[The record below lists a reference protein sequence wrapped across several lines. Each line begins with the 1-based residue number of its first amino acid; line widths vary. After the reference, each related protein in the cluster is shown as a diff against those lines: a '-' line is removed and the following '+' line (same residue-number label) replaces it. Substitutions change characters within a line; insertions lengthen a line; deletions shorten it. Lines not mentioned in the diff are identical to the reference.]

1 MERCASVRKKGSL
14 DQCPTRPV
22 YGHTLCGRHARCKH
36 PVLWADVHRTRHAGL
51 IRAQALVRG
60 FLLRRQLALGGPG
73 VLSRKDLAND
83 DDLATLTETARMCPF
98 DYFGFAENGKT
109 WAFEFPTLFAWVLR
123 TATPVNPYTK
133 VPLSTDVRKRL
144 FRMWAYRVRHRRA
157 PSLTMDAR
165 DQLRHTA
172 NYLAQ
177 IFVDNGFTDIGPQ
190 SFLDLPKSTWTQFFW
205 TLQRDLIAMY
215 AETHGLRRRG
225 LTICRRMNFFI
236 PHTTPSQ
243 YALIAQ
249 ENLLRLLTYPRDP
262 YLLCFTILSCFYRC

>member
-14 DQCPTRPV
+14 DQCPARPV
-22 YGHTLCGRHARCKH
+22 YGHTLCGRHARSKH
-36 PVLWADVHRTRHAGL
+36 PMLWADVNRTRHAGL
-51 IRAQALVRG
+51 IRAQAVVRG

-73 VLSRKDLAND
+73 VLKRGDLANEE
-83 DDLATLTETARMCPF
+83 DLATLSDTRSMSPF
-98 DYFGFAENGKT
+98 DYFGFTENGKT

-133 VPLSTDVRKRL
+133 VPLATDVRKRL
-144 FRMWAYRVRHRRA
+144 FRMWSYRIRHRRA
-157 PSLTMDAR
+157 PSLAMDLR

-177 IFVDNGFTDIGPQ
+177 VFTDNGFTDIGPQ

-205 TLQRDLIAMY
+205 TLQRELIALY
-215 AETHGLRRRG
+215 DETHVLRRRG

-236 PHTTPSQ
+236 PTTTAFQ
-243 YALIAQ
+243 YAVVAQ